1 MDDYNKRQPY
11 DVEGPDYV
19 RPRIMNGEDDAV
31 KIVNEAQHSVDRMIK
46 DYHRARDHSVVRKE
60 VPYKPKRKS
69 LRNRFVALA
78 LCSVALASAY
88 MLIKESKKSV
98 AVNSNTT
105 EDASYSDTL
114 PEEEDKDDVT
124 IILHTV
130 KVMDTLSSLAE
141 RYNTTIEEI
150 MENNDIDDPSFI
162 YIDQVLRIPAHIEK
176 NESNVN
182 RR

>member
-31 KIVNEAQHSVDRMIK
+31 NIVYDAQHSVDRMIK
-46 DYHRARDHSVVRKE
+46 DYHKARDHSIKRPDVNYRK
-60 VPYKPKRKS
+60 KRRT
-69 LRNRFVALA
+69 LRNRFVSLA
-78 LCSVALASAY
+78 LCSIALATAY

-98 AVNSNTT
+98 TVDPSPTMNT
-105 EDASYSDTL
+105 SYGDTL
-114 PEEEDKDDVT
+114 TEENNTDVT

-130 KVMDTLSSLAE
+130 KATDTLSSLAE

-150 MENNDIDDPSFI
+150 MENNDIDNPNFI

-176 NESNVN
+176 NESNGN